1 MLRVMIADDEP
12 IERMVVTKKIQ
23 KNFDGRLEVV
33 QAENG
38 EEAVELFFSEGCS
51 IAILDINMPGMS
63 GLEAAAKIR
72 EADNACSIIFLT
84 AYDEFGY
91 AKKAFSVRALDYLL
105 KPGSDDELI
114 AVLEEAI
121 RLARKAQQKTLVQK
135 ENRHVESAEE
145 EKNADNA
152 RMRAV
157 AGAIGD
163 YLQQHYAEDISLQD
177 IAGTMGYSDA
187 YFSKIFKQCFDKNF
201 TVYLTE
207 LRVELA
213 KQMLPD
219 LGVNI
224 KEIGTRVG
232 FHDSNY
238 FTRVFKRTTGMT
250 PSEYR
255 NHVIEESGKI

>member
-1 MLRVMIADDEP
+1 MLRVLVADDEP

-23 KNFDGRLEVV
+23 KNFDGQLEAV

-38 EEAVELFFSEGCS
+38 EEAVRRFFSEGCS

-72 EADNACSIIFLT
+72 EKDNVSSIIFLT
-84 AYDEFGY
+84 AYDEFSY

-105 KPGSDDELI
+105 KPGSDEELI

-121 RLARKAQQKTLVQK
+121 RLEEKAQKKTLVRK
-135 ENRHVESAEE
+135 ENRHMESAEE
-145 EKNADNA
+145 EKNTDNA

-157 AGAIGD
+157 AVAIGD
-163 YLQQHYAEDISLQD
+163 YLKQHYMEDIALQD
-177 IAGTMGYSDA
+177 IAGAMGYSDA

-207 LRVELA
+207 LHVELA
-213 KQMLPD
+213 KKMLPD
-219 LGVNI
+219 LAVNI

-255 NHVIEESGKI
+255 NYAIEESEKV